1 MALSVEAGE
10 LLELYLWASDGGPQ
24 PPVAARREKVA
35 QEAADVGICLLN
47 FCERAGIDLVTAMA
61 EKIEANELRYP
72 VERARGRLEKAE
84 EL

>member
-1 MALSVEAGE
+1 MALGVEAAE
-10 LLELYLWASDGGPQ
+10 LLELYLWSSDEGPQ
-24 PPVAARREKVA
+24 PPVSARKEKVA

-47 FCERAGIDLVTAMA
+47 FCEQAGVDLLAAMS

-72 VERARGRLEKAE
+72 VERARGRLEKSE